1 MKSIK
6 RLQLFS
12 VIVFLAIAG
21 CKKGQEVDPNPD
33 TSSAQQLS
41 KDESLFKR
49 AADEIVQDA
58 TLLSI
63 GRFEKSTHVL
73 PCNANVDSVVT
84 LADSTYIYITFNGPN
99 CSGIHKR
106 TGKMLIRKKTGA
118 HWVQAGTTIITEVTN
133 YKLTHTANNK
143 SLTASGK
150 TYIQNVSGG
159 NLALLGTLYS
169 SIIHRN
175 WGYMEIEFQNEKNKK
190 WNHNRQTVY
199 SQTLQDLII
208 TEDGFGIA
216 DGYQKLATW
225 GQTRQGQKFYNQ
237 IEQPIVIKQAC
248 NFLPVSG
255 IQKQYMPGKETTV
268 TITFGYGDDNQPVA
282 EGDCATRLR
291 FDWEKKNQSGTI
303 YLPLL

>member
-1 MKSIK
+1 MKAPNFLPLLSI
-6 RLQLFS
+6 
-12 VIVFLAIAG
+12 IIFLAIAG
-21 CKKGQEVDPNPD
+21 CKKGQEVEPNPD
-33 TSSAQQLS
+33 TSTAQQLT
-41 KDESLFKR
+41 KDENLFKR

-63 GRFEKSTHVL
+63 GRTEKSAMIL

-84 LADSTYIYITFNGPN
+84 HSDSTYIYITFNGAN
-99 CSGIHKR
+99 CSELHTR

-118 HWVQAGTTIITEVTN
+118 HWVQAGTTIITEVKN
-133 YKLTHTANNK
+133 YKLTHVANNK
-143 SLTASGK
+143 SLTANGK

-159 NLALLGTLYS
+159 NLALLGTLYT

-175 WGYMEIEFQNEKNKK
+175 WGYMDIKFQNAQERN

-199 SQTLQDLII
+199 SQTLQNLII
-208 TEDGFGIA
+208 TEDGFGVA

-237 IEQPIVIKQAC
+237 IEQPVVIKQAC

-268 TITFGYGDDNQPVA
+268 TISYGYGDNNQPIA
-282 EGDCATRLR
+282 DGECASRLR